1 MLPVDW
7 TGGKG
12 PVSFALPSAFPE
24 DAVTLKPARVL
35 HLVGLLLLSTFGCVE
50 EEPAVT
56 APLAG
61 GARLVVAPPRSLEV
75 IEVTASVTHASGA
88 TESKALTS
96 ATDPDGGIAWSAVV
110 KPESPEEELQ
120 LAVTA
125 RDSTEAGMA
134 PLSVDAGVK
143 LPLYGEALLV
153 LVPLP
158 ESGAPGLA
166 NHAPRIHAVRAP
178 SAIVAPGDT
187 VALSAQVSDQEEGA
201 LTYEWTASGEV
212 LACEDATCEWTA
224 ARPPVPDAGTDYDPT
239 LKDDAMIRLRV
250 TDAQGAEST
259 LQFHIGVGTVR
270 GPASLRKTWFNRSPV
285 AAVAGEPQR
294 VMLGAPFQ
302 VQATVTDEDGDAL
315 TYAWSATCEG
325 TFEGVTR
332 ANPSFTPTAAPLDC
346 GCQLKGAVT
355 DSFGGSTEQLVNLC
369 VRAEAPPIVKTTSQS
384 ATSALAGERVTFTVE
399 AMDPRAE
406 AMTFA
411 WSSNVGALGTPVG
424 DAAASTVDWTEL
436 SCVPAD
442 VTPTVELV
450 VTNASGASTRH
461 SFPVT
466 WMGRRCGPGEIAC
479 SITLSPGQV
488 TLREDCV
495 VRSAVF
501 IPDGFTFDGGGH
513 TLAASEDG
521 AGDHYKGAVL
531 RNRGAVANVRFV
543 TVTARNLSDVCDP
556 GVDRL
561 RGILLEDASG
571 TIENTAVEDLN
582 QGVISGCQEGF
593 AIDVRNSAVE
603 GAPLPVVI
611 RGNRLTGYQKAGVV
625 VQGRVAVTLEDN
637 TLDGLGPTSRISRT
651 GIQLAYGVSGQV
663 VGNEVQGNAYRVE
676 DTRFEDYGSGI
687 LVVGGSAYGAGRELC
702 HDLLIQDNDLVEN
715 DVGVNLF
722 QAEGSGYE
730 PPAASQ
736 NIQVLGNELIKA
748 ALTNEYYQA
757 AISDNGTANLISRN
771 RITGDGYN
779 GEVHESAVAVD
790 VVTQGEDRQVGFATP
805 ARTMDVGTCSEELVV
820 QGWDLVGNLAPLSV
834 PEVTL
839 AASDPGA
846 TFHLL
851 SDCSDEPVSVVS
863 LKNEQ
868 REGIFYVRAATS
880 GPLTLTATGDGA
892 SKTQEQ
898 TVR

>member
-1 MLPVDW
+1 M
-7 TGGKG
+7 
-12 PVSFALPSAFPE
+12 
-24 DAVTLKPARVL
+24 TLKPARVL
-35 HLVGLLLLSTFGCVE
+35 HLVGLLLLTTFGCVE

-75 IEVTASVTHASGA
+75 VEVTASVTHASGA
-88 TESKALTS
+88 TETKALTS

-110 KPESPEEELQ
+110 KPASPEEELQ
-120 LAVTA
+120 LTVTA
-125 RDSTEAGMA
+125 EDAAEAVVA
-134 PLSVDAGVK
+134 SVSPDARVK
-143 LPLYGEALLV
+143 LPLYGEALVV

-166 NHAPRIHAVRAP
+166 NHAPRIHAVRAQ

-187 VALSAQVSDQEEGA
+187 VALSAQVSDEEEGA
-201 LTYEWTASGEV
+201 LTYEWTASGGV

-224 ARPPVPDAGTDYDPT
+224 ARPPVPDADAGTEGDAGTGYDLT

-270 GPASLRKTWFNRSPV
+270 GPASLRKTWFNRAPV

-355 DSFGGSTEQLVNLC
+355 DSLGGSTEQLVNLC

-436 SCVPAD
+436 SCVPTD

-450 VTNASGASTRH
+450 VTNASGASSRH

-495 VRSAVF
+495 AQSAVF
-501 IPDGFTFDGGGH
+501 IPDGFTFNGGGH
-513 TLAASEDG
+513 TLTASEDG

-531 RNRGAVANVRFV
+531 RNRGAVANVRDV
-543 TVTARNLSDVCDP
+543 TVTARNLSDVCDE

-561 RGILLEDASG
+561 RGILLEDASS
-571 TIENTAVEDLN
+571 TIENTAVKDLN
-582 QGVISGCQEGF
+582 HGGVSGCQEGF
-593 AIDVRNSAVE
+593 AIDVRNSAA
-603 GAPLPVVI
+603 GATPVTLVI
-611 RGNRLTGYQKAGVV
+611 RNSEVTGYQKVGVV
-625 VQGRVAVTLEDN
+625 VQGPVEVTLEDN
-637 TLDGLGPTSRISRT
+637 VIDGLAPTDRIARI

-663 VGNEVQGNAYRVE
+663 ARNRVHGNAYLWDGDPKRAA
-676 DTRFEDYGSGI
+676 TGSGI
-687 LVVGGSAYGAGRELC
+687 LVVGGEYYGPGRELC
-702 HDLLIQDNDLVEN
+702 HDLSIEDNELEEN
-715 DVGVNLF
+715 DVGVDLS
-722 QAEGSGYE
+722 QAVDDFFTA
-730 PPAASQ
+730 PAVSQ
-736 NIQVLGNELIKA
+736 NIQVLGNTLTKA
-748 ALTNEYYQA
+748 ELTNTSYQA
-757 AISDNGTANLISRN
+757 AIYDNGTANLISRN

-779 GEVHESAVAVD
+779 GELHENAIAVEVE
-790 VVTQGEDRQVGFATP
+790 TQGPDRQVGFVTP
-805 ARTMDVGTCSEELVV
+805 ARTLEAETCSEELVV

-834 PEVTL
+834 PEVAL
-839 AASDPGA
+839 SASDPGA
-846 TFHLL
+846 TFHLR
-851 SDCSDEPVSVVS
+851 SDCLDEPVSVVS

-868 REGIFYVRAATS
+868 REGIFYVRAATA

-892 SKTQEQ
+892 SKTQVQ

>member
-1 MLPVDW
+1 M
-7 TGGKG
+7 
-12 PVSFALPSAFPE
+12 
-24 DAVTLKPARVL
+24 TLKPARVL
-35 HLVGLLLLSTFGCVE
+35 HLVGLLLLSTLGCVE
-50 EEPAVT
+50 EEPAFT

-75 IEVTASVTHASGA
+75 IEVTASVTHASGT
-88 TESKALTS
+88 TETKALTS

-143 LPLYGEALLV
+143 LSLYGEALLV

-166 NHAPRIHAVRAP
+166 NHAPRIHGVRAQ
-178 SAIVAPGDT
+178 SGIVAPGDT

-201 LTYEWTASGEV
+201 LTYEWTASGGV

-224 ARPPVPDAGTDYDPT
+224 ARPPVPDAGTGYDPT
-239 LKDDAMIRLRV
+239 LKDDALILLRV

-294 VMLGAPFQ
+294 VMLGTPFQ
-302 VQATVTDEDGDAL
+302 VQATVADEDGDAL
-315 TYAWSATCEG
+315 TYSWSATCEG

-399 AMDPRAE
+399 ALDPRAE

-411 WSSNVGALGTPVG
+411 WASNVGAIGTPVG
-424 DAAASTVDWTEL
+424 DAATSTVDWTEL
-436 SCVPAD
+436 SCVPTD

-450 VTNASGASTRH
+450 VTNASGASSRH

-466 WMGRRCGPGEIAC
+466 WMGRRCGPGETAC
-479 SITLSPGQV
+479 AITLSPGQV

-495 VRSAVF
+495 VQSAVF

-513 TLAASEDG
+513 TLTASEDG
-521 AGDHYKGAVL
+521 AGDNYKGAVL
-531 RNRGAVANVRFV
+531 RNRGAVANVRDV
-543 TVTARNLSDVCDP
+543 TVTARNLSDVCDE

-561 RGILLEDASG
+561 RGILLEDASS
-571 TIENTAVEDLN
+571 TIENTAVKDLN
-582 QGVISGCQEGF
+582 QGGSSGCQEGF
-593 AIDVRNSAVE
+593 AIDVRNSAA
-603 GAPLPVVI
+603 GATPVTLVI
-611 RGNRLTGYQKAGVV
+611 RDSELMGYQKVGVA
-625 VQGRVAVTLEDN
+625 VQGRVEVTMEDN
-637 TLDGLGPTSRISRT
+637 VIDGLAPTDRIARI

-663 VGNEVQGNAYRVE
+663 AGNRVHGNAYLWDGDPKRAA
-676 DTRFEDYGSGI
+676 TGSGI
-687 LVVGGSAYGAGRELC
+687 LVVGGEYYGAGRELC
-702 HDLLIQDNDLVEN
+702 HDLRIEDNELEEN
-715 DVGVNLF
+715 DVGVDLS
-722 QAEGSGYE
+722 QAVDDGFT
-730 PPAASQ
+730 PPAEPQS
-736 NIQVLGNELIKA
+736 IQVLGNTLTKA
-748 ALTNEYYQA
+748 KLTNTSYQA
-757 AISDNGTANLISRN
+757 AIYDNGTANLISRN

-779 GEVHESAVAVD
+779 GEVYENAVAVD
-790 VVTQGEDRQVGFATP
+790 VETQGAGRQVGFVTP
-805 ARTMDVGTCSEELVV
+805 ERTLEAETCSEELVV
-820 QGWDLVGNLAPLSV
+820 QGWDLMGNLAPLSV

-846 TFHLL
+846 TFHLR
-851 SDCSDEPVSVVS
+851 SDCADEPVSVVS

-868 REGIFYVRAATS
+868 REGIFYFRAATA
-880 GPLTLTATGDGA
+880 GPLTITATGDGA
-892 SKTQEQ
+892 SKTQVQ